1 MSTTRI
7 MVAALAAIG
16 LSMTGDGAS
25 AARDNAVRIEGQTC
39 WQWVFG
45 SATAVAQAVAST
57 PVEFRVAFLRWA
69 SILAAGAAILFAA
82 PAYIHGQQMRGRTPG
97 MMERG
102 EPLPSWMG
110 GMMEGGRGM
119 MGMVG

>member
-25 AARDNAVRIEGQTC
+25 AARDNAARIEGA
-39 WQWVFG
+39 
-45 SATAVAQAVAST
+45 ATAVAQAVAST

-82 PAYIHGQQMRGRTPG
+82 PAYIHGQQMSGRTPG
-97 MMERG
+97 MMERVN
-102 EPLPSWMG
+102 
-110 GMMEGGRGM
+110 RCR
-119 MGMVG
+119 VGWAA